1 LRSRLLSREGVE
13 IVKLKLK
20 LKLIQL
26 VEVTVG
32 KRVDEVQD
40 EIIRYRSNQEIESK
54 YEALLRV

>member
-1 LRSRLLSREGVE
+1 M
-13 IVKLKLK
+13 KLKLK

>member
-1 LRSRLLSREGVE
+1 MRSRLLSREGVE